1 MVAVP
6 EGRSQLPETSRVVG
20 ADAVP
25 VRDRRFVAITVGAV
39 ELLRPESDLV
49 RLVEGAG
56 HVDVLIA
63 ADDTPIGA
71 PAPLGVLAGCEID
84 GAACDEP
91 DEDSGPVHDEFTALG
106 LPDLAVHRLG
116 LRLPLGPQSE
126 ADLVAALSELV
137 GFDPEPGVYLLA
149 PAVAPTDPSRVAVDA
164 AVQRIARVYGI
175 PLLRFRCH
183 ELAVVTDPGTG

>member
-6 EGRSQLPETSRVVG
+6 EGRFDLPEAPRVVG
-20 ADAVP
+20 SDVVP
-25 VRDRRFVAITVGAV
+25 VRDRRFVAVTVGAV

-63 ADDTPIGA
+63 ADDESIET
-71 PAPLGVLAGCEID
+71 PAPLGVLAGCVID
-84 GAACDEP
+84 DTAFDEP
-91 DEDSGPVHDEFTALG
+91 DENDRSGHDEFAALG
-106 LPDLAVHRLG
+106 LPDLHVHRLG
-116 LRLPLGPQSE
+116 LRPPLGPQSE

-149 PAVAPTDPSRVAVDA
+149 PAVAPTDPARVAVDA

-183 ELAVVTDPGTG
+183 ELTVVTDRSAG

>member
-6 EGRSQLPETSRVVG
+6 EGLLGLSEAPRVTGSVV
-20 ADAVP
+20 VP
-25 VRDRRFVAITVGAV
+25 VRERRFVAVTVGAV

-63 ADDTPIGA
+63 ADDVPIET
-71 PAPLGVLAGCEID
+71 PAPLGLLSGCELD
-84 GAACDEP
+84 DAAYDAF
-91 DEDSGPVHDEFTALG
+91 DEDEDHRIAAPG
-106 LPDLAVHRLG
+106 LPDLYVHRLG
-116 LRLPLGPQSE
+116 LRLPLGPRSE
-126 ADLVAALSELV
+126 DDLVAALSELV
-137 GFDPEPGVYLLA
+137 GFDPEPGVFLLA
-149 PAVAPTDPSRVAVDA
+149 PAVAPADPSRVVVDR

-183 ELAVVTDPGTG
+183 ELTVVAAAGA